1 MAKLI
6 LKVNYF
12 KPGRSKSMGGYAKYV
27 ATREGV
33 EKLDSNTLN
42 LKSTVKQEEFIE
54 KLTKDFPS
62 SLQSEEYLTYKESPT
77 VANASEFITRTV
89 EDNLPR
95 MMDSP
100 TYADYIATRPR
111 AERVGKHGLFTSGDE
126 PVVLSKVSEELNKH
140 KGNVWTLIASLRRED
155 AERLGFDNA
164 QRWKD
169 MIGSNVIQ
177 MAEQMRI
184 PLDHLKWYAAFHN
197 EGNHPHVH
205 IMVYS
210 TQANEGYITKQGIDK
225 IRSLFAKDI
234 FEQDMQSVYKD
245 QTELRNK
252 LKEEAS
258 EIIRRILAR
267 AESSD
272 YQNDVIEQK
281 LILLS
286 ARLKNIKG
294 KKVYGYLNRDIKDLI
309 DSIVDELA
317 KDEDIETLYDLWYE
331 KKYEILGMYSS
342 FRPPKVPLS
351 ENKEFKSI
359 KNSIINEALGIDL
372 GEARKLGS
380 RGKDNED
387 RKKQQSQS
395 SNQST
400 SHSNNNSSNNQ
411 KQYTPT
417 HRVSATAVT
426 RLFKNLCNIFRD
438 RLDEPNKKYDPKV
451 DRRLKREDEAKRNA
465 EILYD

>member
-12 KPGRSKSMGGYAKYV
+12 KSGRSKSMGGYARYV

-33 EKLDSNTLN
+33 EKIDDNTLK
-42 LKSTVKQEEFIE
+42 LKATAKQDEFIE
-54 KLTKDFPS
+54 KLVKDFPS
-62 SLQSEEYLTYKESPT
+62 SKHSEEYISYKEEPT
-77 VANASEFITRTV
+77 VANASEFITRTI
-89 EDNLPR
+89 EDNLQT
-95 MMDSP
+95 MIDSP

-111 AERVGKHGLFTSGDE
+111 AERIGSHGLFTSGDE
-126 PVVLSKVSEELNKH
+126 PVVLSKVSDELNAH

-169 MIGSNVIQ
+169 MIGTNIDELS
-177 MAEQMRI
+177 EQMRI

-205 IMVYS
+205 IIVYS
-210 TQANEGYITKQGIDK
+210 TQKNEGYVTKEGIDK
-225 IRSLFAKDI
+225 IRSQFAKDI
-234 FEQDMQSVYKD
+234 FAQDMQSVYED
-245 QTELRNK
+245 QTELRDK
-252 LKEEAS
+252 LKAEVAELVRK
-258 EIIRRILAR
+258 ILNRI
-267 AESSD
+267 ESSE
-272 YQNDVIEQK
+272 YENEAIEQK
-281 LILLS
+281 LIILS
-286 ARLKNIKG
+286 ERLKNIKG

-317 KDEDIETLYDLWYE
+317 KDEDISGLYDLWYE

-342 FRPPKVPLS
+342 TRPPKIPLS
-351 ENKEFKSI
+351 QNKEFKSI
-359 KNSIINEALGIDL
+359 KNNIIREALGIDMRDVVKIYSQ
-372 GEARKLGS
+372 GE
-380 RGKDNED
+380 DDED
-387 RKKQQSQS
+387 RKNRQQSSSRSSSNHTS

-400 SHSNNNSSNNQ
+400 SNT
-411 KQYTPT
+411 YTPN

-426 RLFKNLCNIFRD
+426 RLFKNLANIFRD
-438 RLDEPNKKYDPKV
+438 RFNDPKIKYDPKV